1 MNISEKI
8 KKFKKMFFSEEQPP
22 VPPATTEP
30 VKQEACEY
38 KTTEGKV
45 VYIDKME
52 VGGIVTSDSVPVE
65 DGSYTLEDGTTFTT
79 KLGIIESITPVA
91 APAAPPVVDEEMK
104 KQMEVMQAKF
114 AAIEKV
120 QSKEVV
126 DLKAKVAKQ
135 EDSLKQMFSLIE
147 TIGENASEKSIED
160 PKPVFA
166 TENYRKVLE
175 SRGKI

>member
-1 MNISEKI
+1 MNIIEKI
-8 KKFKKMFFSEEQPP
+8 KEFKKMFFSEEQP
-22 VPPATTEP
+22 VPPVAP
-30 VKQEACEY
+30 APIKQEASEY

-45 VYIDKME
+45 VCIDKMD

-79 KLGIIESITPVA
+79 KLGVIESITPVA

-135 EDSLKQMFSLIE
+135 EEALKQMFSLIE
-147 TIGENASEKSIED
+147 TIGENASEKSTED

>member
-1 MNISEKI
+1 MNIIEKI
-8 KKFKKMFFSEEQPP
+8 KEFKKFFFSEEPP
-22 VPPATTEP
+22 VTPATTEP
-30 VKQEACEY
+30 VKQEASEY

-79 KLGIIESITPVA
+79 KLGVIESITPVA

-135 EDSLKQMFSLIE
+135 EEALKQMFSLIE
-147 TIGENASEKSIED
+147 TIGENASEKSTED

>member
-8 KKFKKMFFSEEQPP
+8 KEFKKFFFSEEPP
-22 VPPATTEP
+22 VTPVTTEP
-30 VKQEACEY
+30 VKQEATEY

-65 DGSYTLEDGTTFTT
+65 DGSYTLEDGTTFST

-91 APAAPPVVDEEMK
+91 APAAPPVDEEMK
-104 KQMEVMQAKF
+104 KQMECMQAKF

-135 EDSLKQMFSLIE
+135 EEALKQMFSLIE
-147 TIGENASEKSIED
+147 TIGENASERSTED

>member
-1 MNISEKI
+1 MNIIEKI
-8 KKFKKMFFSEEQPP
+8 KEFKKIFFSEEQP
-22 VPPATTEP
+22 VPPVAP
-30 VKQEACEY
+30 APIKQEASEY

-45 VYIDKME
+45 VCIDKMD

-65 DGSYTLEDGTTFTT
+65 DGSCTLEDGTTFTT
-79 KLGIIESITPVA
+79 KLGVIESITPVA

-135 EDSLKQMFSLIE
+135 EEALKQMFSLIE
-147 TIGENASEKSIED
+147 TIGENASEKSTED

>member
-1 MNISEKI
+1 MNIIEKI
-8 KKFKKMFFSEEQPP
+8 KEFKKMFFSEEQP
-22 VPPATTEP
+22 VPPVAP
-30 VKQEACEY
+30 APIKQEASEY

-79 KLGIIESITPVA
+79 KLGVIESITPVS
-91 APAAPPVVDEEMK
+91 APPVVDEEMK

-135 EDSLKQMFSLIE
+135 EEALKQMFSLIE
-147 TIGENASEKSIED
+147 TIGENASEKSTED